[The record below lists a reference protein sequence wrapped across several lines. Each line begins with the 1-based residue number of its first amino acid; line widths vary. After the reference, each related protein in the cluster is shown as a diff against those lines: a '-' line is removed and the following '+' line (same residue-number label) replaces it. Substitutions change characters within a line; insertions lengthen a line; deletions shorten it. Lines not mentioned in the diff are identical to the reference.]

1 LARLRLT
8 NAARSDLKAIHRHSE
23 EIFGLRQAD
32 AYGVEITKAL
42 RLIADY
48 PQAAR
53 IRTDT
58 ARPVRAKPHK
68 SHVIIYVLEDD
79 AVVILRVRHAS
90 EDWVNDAHSLPL
102 GDDA

>member
-1 LARLRLT
+1 M
-8 NAARSDLKAIHRHSE
+8 
-23 EIFGLRQAD
+23 FGLRQAD
-32 AYGVEITKAL
+32 VYGVAMIKAL

-68 SHVIIYVLEDD
+68 SHVIIYVIEDD
-79 AVVILRVRHAS
+79 DVLILRVRHAG
-90 EDWVNDAHSLPL
+90 EDWVNDPPNSPL
-102 GDDA
+102 EDTP

>member
-1 LARLRLT
+1 M
-8 NAARSDLKAIHRHSE
+8 
-23 EIFGLRQAD
+23 FGLRQAD
-32 AYGVEITKAL
+32 VYGAAMIKAL

-68 SHVIIYVLEDD
+68 SHVIIYVIEDD
-79 AVVILRVRHAS
+79 DVLILRVRHAG
-90 EDWVNDAHSLPL
+90 EDWVNDPQNSPL
-102 GDDA
+102 EDTP